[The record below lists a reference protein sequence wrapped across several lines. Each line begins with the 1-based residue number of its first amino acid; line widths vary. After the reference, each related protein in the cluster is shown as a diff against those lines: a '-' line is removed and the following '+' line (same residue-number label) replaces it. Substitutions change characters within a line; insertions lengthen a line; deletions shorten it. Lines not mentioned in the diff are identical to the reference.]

1 MKNLVFG
8 IIALGLTS
16 LGFSQNPDNEMDE
29 IQLEDVVVTS
39 VNLNYLEEVKEIG
52 ISENVTSLENEAS
65 VFDVKSLDDFDGRD
79 APYKVKFIGTKGYI
93 IADYNKNG
101 KIIKTSERF
110 SNIALPKS
118 LIKSIVSQYPE
129 SQFLK
134 VVYTVEYDILKDA
147 EKTYKVKIMDNGKKR
162 NLKINS
168 GKDFNTVVTMN

>member
-16 LGFSQNPDNEMDE
+16 LGFSQNPDNEIDE

-39 VNLNYLEEVKEIG
+39 VNLNYLEEVEEIG

-101 KIIKTSERF
+101 KIIKTSERY

-162 NLKINS
+162 NLKINL
-168 GKDFNTVVTMN
+168 GRDYNTVVTMN